1 MKDLLIVAAD
11 ADIAATMDG
20 LLTRRH
26 HALGI
31 RSIQFTIMKHMNR
44 DPGCRRQAAMA
55 ARSFVN
61 DHEYALVLFDKDG
74 CGDEGTERQLI
85 QRAVEEDLRKAG
97 WGNRSKAVVIEPEL
111 ETWVWSESP
120 RVDEV
125 LGWNE
130 GTGELR
136 NWLCERDLWP
146 DD

>member
-1 MKDLLIVAAD
+1 M
-11 ADIAATMDG
+11 
-20 LLTRRH
+20 
-26 HALGI
+26 
-31 RSIQFTIMKHMNR
+31 
-44 DPGCRRQAAMA
+44 
-55 ARSFVN
+55 
-61 DHEYALVLFDKDG
+61 
-74 CGDEGTERQLI
+74 
-85 QRAVEEDLRKAG
+85 EEDLRKAG

-146 DD
+146 DDEAKPPDPKSALKHAMRERNLSPTAVTFKNLAEKVSIRNCKDPAFLEVRKTLQEWFPAPGQAS